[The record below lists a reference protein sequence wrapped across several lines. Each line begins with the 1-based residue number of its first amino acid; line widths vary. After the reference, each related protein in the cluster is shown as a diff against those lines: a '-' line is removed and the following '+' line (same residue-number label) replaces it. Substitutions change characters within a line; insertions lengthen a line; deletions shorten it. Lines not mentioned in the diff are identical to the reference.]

1 MASLELN
8 ARNLGLAAGIL
19 WGAVCLIMAFVSQTG
34 YGLGLVHGLA
44 TIYMGYQP
52 GFIGAILG
60 AIYGF
65 IDGFSFGWILAII
78 YKYFGKK

>member
-8 ARNLGLAAGIL
+8 PKSLGLAGGIL
-19 WGAVCLIMAFVSQTG
+19 WGLVCIIMAFVSQTG

-44 TIYMGYQP
+44 TIYIGYQA

-60 AIYGF
+60 GIYGF
-65 IDGFSFGWILAII
+65 IDGFIGFFIVAWI
-78 YKYFGKK
+78 YNYFNK

>member
-8 ARNLGLAAGIL
+8 ARNLGLATGIL
-19 WGAVCLIMAFVSQTG
+19 WGVVFLVMAFVSQTG
-34 YGLGLVHGLA
+34 YGIGLVHGLSS
-44 TIYMGYQP
+44 IYIGYQP

-65 IDGFSFGWILAII
+65 IDGFLFGFVVATI
-78 YKYFGKK
+78 YNYFGKK